1 MATATNS
8 SYLLKAYNSAKDSEN
23 KMHDDAVAR
32 QFGFTGGLVGGMDIF
47 AYMAHLPIERWG
59 MAFLERGQM
68 SGRFLAPVYDGED
81 VVATAEEGADG
92 ELALLVDRDGV
103 VCATG
108 VARLPTARPSVSL
121 EDYVAVRPP
130 PREARPAA
138 RAESFPVGSTLGID
152 PYRFTPEAQARYLAD
167 IHESESPCAR
177 EGIIHPSRL
186 LRLGNWALMHNV
198 VLGPWIHLGGTVTQ
212 LAPARVGDYLTVRG
226 RVIANY
232 ERKGRRFLEL
242 DALIVAN
249 EVAPVAHLLHTAI
262 YLQ

>member
-1 MATATNS
+1 MAAAEGVRQV
-8 SYLLKAYNSAKDSEN
+8 LKSDGDRRDRA
-23 KMHDDAVAR
+23 
-32 QFGFTGGLVGGMDIF
+32 
-47 AYMAHLPIERWG
+47 
-59 MAFLERGQM
+59 RGQQLW
-68 SGRFLAPVYDGED
+68 RGERVPEAGPAD
-81 VVATAEEGADG
+81 ALDEED
-92 ELALLVDRDGV
+92 
-103 VCATG
+103 
-108 VARLPTARPSVSL
+108 
-121 EDYVAVRPP
+121 
-130 PREARPAA
+130 
-138 RAESFPVGSTLGID
+138 GSTLGID